1 MYYIVYGLLYIL
13 SLIPF
18 TVMYGLSNVITW
30 LMFYVF
36 RYRKDVVLNNLQIA
50 FPDRS
55 EPDRKKIALAFY
67 RNLIDTFL
75 ESIKLIS
82 ISNAQLEKRIQ
93 VRNMDACNRLIEA
106 GKNVQFH
113 SGHQFN
119 WEYAN
124 LAFSKNV
131 QGTFLGVYMP
141 IKNKVLNTIF
151 LKIRSRYNTTLIP
164 VPEFKESFKQ
174 FSEQPYSLALVSDQ
188 NPGKP
193 MNGHWLNFFGK
204 PTPFVAGPDK
214 GARLKGTAVVFVK
227 FIKEKKRGFYTYEAA
242 VITDNASDM
251 REGEL
256 TLRFRDFL
264 EEAIR
269 EQPDNYLWSHR
280 RWRRQYK
287 PEYEKRWIESVPPP
301 IPNTGITTP
310 PPDSDAG
317 IPDYTST

>member
-1 MYYIVYGLLYIL
+1 MYYIVYALLYL
-13 SLIPF
+13 VSLIPF
-18 TVMYGLSNVITW
+18 TVMYGLSNGIAW
-30 LMFYVF
+30 LMFNVF
-36 RYRKDVVLNNLQIA
+36 SYRKDVVLNNLRIA
-50 FPDRS
+50 FPEKS
-55 EPDRKKIALAFY
+55 TSDRKKIAIAFY

-82 ISNAQLEKRIQ
+82 MSNQQLEKRIN
-93 VRNMDACNRLIEA
+93 VSNMEACNQLIRE

-124 LAFSKNV
+124 LAFSKNIE
-131 QGTFLGVYMP
+131 GTFLGVYMP
-141 IKNKVLNTIF
+141 IKNKVLDRLF
-151 LKIRSRYNTTLIP
+151 LKIRSRYHTTLIP
-164 VPEFKESFKQ
+164 VPEFKDTFKQ
-174 FSEQPYSLALVSDQ
+174 FSEKPYSLALVSDQ

-227 FIKEKKRGFYTYEAA
+227 FVKGHKRGYYTYKATVVTE
-242 VITDNASDM
+242 NASDM

-264 EEAIR
+264 EDAIR
-269 EQPDNYLWSHR
+269 EHPDNYLWSHR
-280 RWRRQYK
+280 RWRRKYK
-287 PEYEKRWIESVPPP
+287 PEYEKRWIEPVPPP
-301 IPNTGITTP
+301 IPT
-310 PPDSDAG
+310 
-317 IPDYTST
+317 

>member
-1 MYYIVYGLLYIL
+1 MYYIVYALLYL
-13 SLIPF
+13 VSLIPF
-18 TVMYGLSNVITW
+18 TVMYGLSNGIAW
-30 LMFYVF
+30 LMFNVF
-36 RYRKDVVLNNLQIA
+36 RYRKDVVLNNLRIA
-50 FPDRS
+50 FPEKS
-55 EPDRKKIALAFY
+55 ASDRKKIAIAFY

-82 ISNAQLEKRIQ
+82 MSNQQLEKRIN
-93 VRNMDACNRLIEA
+93 VSNMEACNQLIRE

-124 LAFSKNV
+124 LAFSKNIE
-131 QGTFLGVYMP
+131 GTFLGVYMP
-141 IKNKVLNTIF
+141 IKNKVLDRLF
-151 LKIRSRYNTTLIP
+151 LKIRSRYHTTLIP
-164 VPEFKESFKQ
+164 VPEFKDTFKQ
-174 FSEQPYSLALVSDQ
+174 FSEKPYSLALVSDQ

-193 MNGHWLNFFGK
+193 MNGHWLKFFGK

-227 FIKEKKRGFYTYEAA
+227 FVKGRKRGYYTYKATVVTE
-242 VITDNASDM
+242 NASDM

-264 EEAIR
+264 EDAIR
-269 EQPDNYLWSHR
+269 EHPDNYLWSHR

-287 PEYEKRWIESVPPP
+287 PEYEKRWIEPVPPP
-301 IPNTGITTP
+301 IPT
-310 PPDSDAG
+310 
-317 IPDYTST
+317 